1 MLVSVSS
8 WSRHNSHFFNNRTTQ
23 KKYSMIELNKI
34 YNEDCL
40 EGMKRIP
47 DGSVDCVICDLP
59 YEVLNKNNANVQWD
73 RIIPFEPLWGQY
85 ERIVKDNAAIILF
98 GQGMFTAK
106 MMLSNSKLWRY
117 NLIWDKVAKSGFL
130 NSKRMPLRQ
139 HEDICVFYKQLPTYN
154 PQMVKCEH
162 HKRNH
167 TKGNG
172 KHSQKN
178 SCYGTFVE
186 VPTIV
191 SDEKYPTSIISVS
204 KEHKIGHFFHP
215 TQKPVALIQYLIRTY
230 SNDGDTILDNCMGS
244 GTTAIA
250 CIREKRNFIGFE
262 LNPEYYEACRKRIIN
277 ENYNL
282 FS

>member
-1 MLVSVSS
+1 
-8 WSRHNSHFFNNRTTQ
+8 
-23 KKYSMIELNKI
+23 MIELNKI

-59 YEVLNKNNANVQWD
+59 YGVLNKQSEGGGWD
-73 RIIPFEPLWGQY
+73 SIIPFEPLWEQY
-85 ERIVKDNAAIILF
+85 ERVTKDNAAIILF
-98 GQGMFTAK
+98 AQGMFTAK
-106 MMLSNSKLWRY
+106 MMLSNPKLWRY

-154 PQMVKCEH
+154 PQMVKCEPN
-162 HKRNH
+162 KRNH

-172 KHSQKN
+172 KHQQKN
-178 SCYGTFVE
+178 SCYGKFVE

-204 KEHKIGHFFHP
+204 KEHKTGHFFHP

-230 SNDGDTILDNCMGS
+230 SNEGDTILDNCSGS
-244 GTTAIA
+244 GTTAIS
-250 CIREKRNFIGFE
+250 CIKEKRNFICFE
-262 LNPEYYEACRKRIIN
+262 KDETYWKKSVERVEN
-277 ENYNL
+277 EQQQLTL
-282 FS
+282 FK